1 MKPIISPWWIYL
13 IDLFNNLKEAFGV
26 ALILLG
32 CTAVVLSII
41 WLFGSMDYEQDE
53 EPIVACKSI

>member
-26 ALILLG
+26 ALFLLG
-32 CTAVVLSII
+32 CTAVALLII
-41 WLFGSMDYEQDE
+41 WLLVLWIIMKDLLLH
-53 EPIVACKSI
+53 VKSI